1 MEDMNKDIKTAF
13 DNSKSTSEEN
23 ENIIIEQGHYSHFTP
38 SILSAINDVERRK
51 SVLTPLLSNEYIM
64 KTEALNV
71 NKALIDNVIFKLTLE
86 GKIINKKTPQCL
98 DSFYNSTKEIDKI
111 QYGHSQNQRQS
122 TNFPDINSSFLSEAA
137 PSVDKNLQT
146 RIHESSITKKVPNFE
161 IPSDNPTFKENT
173 PRIYTNINTSKLK
186 PDSNDTLH
194 TFQKLTSLRLNL
206 ILSKVLLLGKYL
218 I

>member
-1 MEDMNKDIKTAF
+1 MAIHKTSDKVQIF
-13 DNSKSTSEEN
+13 
-23 ENIIIEQGHYSHFTP
+23 
-38 SILSAINDVERRK
+38 SISIPLFLVKLLDQLTKIYRHVYTK
-51 SVLTPLLSNEYIM
+51 VL
-64 KTEALNV
+64 
-71 NKALIDNVIFKLTLE
+71 
-86 GKIINKKTPQCL
+86 
-98 DSFYNSTKEIDKI
+98 
-111 QYGHSQNQRQS
+111 
-122 TNFPDINSSFLSEAA
+122 
-137 PSVDKNLQT
+137 LQ
-146 RIHESSITKKVPNFE
+146 KKVSNFE